1 MKGERRGTDHGWNAE
16 LLIGLVLTQCLT
28 SGELAVRLRYDCFLK
43 GSCLKPS
50 VKQFRS
56 LEDDGG

>member
-28 SGELAVRLRYDCFLK
+28 SGELAVKLRYDCFLK

-50 VKQFRS
+50 IKQF
-56 LEDDGG
+56 